1 MIVKIRL
8 LGLGCMSFKI
18 LFLKIL
24 MLPEF
29 LIFGS
34 SLFYSSKVKVKDEF
48 LESKKAICKEKDRL
62 FRILFLAIF

>member
-1 MIVKIRL
+1 
-8 LGLGCMSFKI
+8 MSFKI

-34 SLFYSSKVKVKDEF
+34 SLFYSSKVKVKNEF
-48 LESKKAICKEKDRL
+48 LESKKVICKEKDRL